1 MIENS
6 ISELFNSIESSFEY
20 QEYKKIKDILESDKE
35 VIDLVEEIKKLQQES
50 TTLEY
55 NNDPKYVELDKVIE
69 DKVKK
74 LNEMPT
80 YNKYLQAMEEFNQVL
95 KMSSSIIEDY
105 VEDIIK

>member
-50 TTLEY
+50 TVLEY

>member
-6 ISELFNSIESSFEY
+6 ISELFNSIESSSEY

-50 TTLEY
+50 TALEY